1 MQAIY
6 ASAAMAGV
14 MLGLL
19 FAGILKLIRV
29 NTKYI
34 AANLSDTGLID

>member
-6 ASAAMAGV
+6 ASAATAGV

-19 FAGILKLIRV
+19 FAGILKLIRNRGEEIV
-29 NTKYI
+29 VI
-34 AANLSDTGLID
+34 FCQLFG